1 MNKYSQASVVRR
13 PETEIRA
20 GKKQNKS
27 TMNRMKQ
34 KQMKSS
40 SMVSEFNKIIN
51 KQTHLTKLKQ
61 NKWHQGRLLVGWLLG
76 PDCKETHFVG
86 NFVGLV
92 VADHGLHVLQ
102 DVADI
107 LVGLQE

>member
-51 KQTHLTKLKQ
+51 KQTHLTKL
-61 NKWHQGRLLVGWLLG
+61 
-76 PDCKETHFVG
+76 
-86 NFVGLV
+86 
-92 VADHGLHVLQ
+92 
-102 DVADI
+102 
-107 LVGLQE
+107 